1 MPQKDWTMITDDW
14 AEHDF
19 ASGAQKGNLYPGIL
33 ASRYGPIAN
42 LADFVRKGQLMNYEA
57 FRAMYEGRNAALFNP
72 ATAVITWMSNPA
84 QPSFVWQLYHYDLEP
99 NSSLFAVR
107 SAAEL
112 VHVQFNESDG
122 DLEIINNLPTPLDD
136 AQANVAI
143 YNLDGSLVQNQTV
156 PVSADPEAATDLGPI
171 QFPSTVS
178 TVHFIELQ
186 LTDSNGNLI
195 SRNFYWRALPTQ
207 PDDLTALNTLPTVP
221 LQATVVRQDAN
232 GMCNVAVTL
241 LNETGNIAL
250 MAHVQ
255 LRRQTS
261 GDRVLPV
268 YYDNN
273 YVSLAPNES
282 ATINI
287 QANLTDLE
295 GDDALV
301 VLDGWNTTV
310 TAASA
315 DGVSIA
321 PNLEAQP
328 GSWPTTGL
336 PFQTVGLE

>member
-1 MPQKDWTMITDDW
+1 
-14 AEHDF
+14 
-19 ASGAQKGNLYPGIL
+19 
-33 ASRYGPIAN
+33 
-42 LADFVRKGQLMNYEA
+42 MNYEA
-57 FRAMYEGRNAALFNP
+57 LRAMYEGRNAKLFNP
-72 ATAVITWMSNPA
+72 ATGVIDWMSNPA
-84 QPSFVWQLYHYDLEP
+84 QPSFVYQLYHYDLEP

-112 VHVQFNESDG
+112 VHVQFNEADG
-122 DLEIINNLPTPLDD
+122 DLQVINNSPAAIDG
-136 AQANVAI
+136 AEANVSI
-143 YNLDGSLVQNQTV
+143 YNIDGTLASQQTV
-156 PVSADPEAATDLGPI
+156 PVTAEPEAALDLGPV

-186 LTDSNGNLI
+186 LLDSTGNLI
-195 SRNFYWRALPTQ
+195 SHNFYWHALPSN

-232 GMCNVAVTL
+232 GMSNITVTL
-241 LNETGNIAL
+241 LNETTNIAL

-255 LRRQTS
+255 LRLQTS
-261 GDRVLPV
+261 GERVLPV

-287 QANLTDLE
+287 QANLSDLQ

-310 TAASA
+310 TPTTAV
-315 DGVSIA
+315 GVSIA

-328 GSWPTTGL
+328 GSWPATGL

>member
-1 MPQKDWTMITDDW
+1 M
-14 AEHDF
+14 
-19 ASGAQKGNLYPGIL
+19 
-33 ASRYGPIAN
+33 
-42 LADFVRKGQLMNYEA
+42 
-57 FRAMYEGRNAALFNP
+57 
-72 ATAVITWMSNPA
+72 
-84 QPSFVWQLYHYDLEP
+84 
-99 NSSLFAVR
+99 R

-112 VHVQFNESDG
+112 VHVQFNDSDG
-122 DLEIINNLPTPLDD
+122 DLQIINNLPTPLDD

-143 YNLDGSLVQNQTV
+143 YNLDGSLVQNQSV

-186 LTDSNGNLI
+186 LTDSNGNLL
-195 SRNFYWRALPTQ
+195 SHNFYWRALPTQ

-221 LQATVVRQDAN
+221 LQATVVRDDAN

-241 LNETGNIAL
+241 LNETTNIAL

-261 GDRVLPV
+261 GERVLPV

-287 QANLTDLE
+287 QANLRDLE

-328 GSWPTTGL
+328 GSWPATGL